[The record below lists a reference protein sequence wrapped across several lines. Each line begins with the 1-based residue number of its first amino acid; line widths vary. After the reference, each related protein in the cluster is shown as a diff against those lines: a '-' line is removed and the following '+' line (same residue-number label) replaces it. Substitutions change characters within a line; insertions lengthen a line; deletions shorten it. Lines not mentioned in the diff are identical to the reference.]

1 MISVCI
7 ATYNGGAFIKRQLY
21 SILPQLGE
29 NDEVV
34 IADDGSTDDTLPII
48 ESLNDKRIK
57 IIEGPHRHSPIWN
70 FERAL
75 KAAKGDYIFLS
86 DQDDEWMPNKVK
98 VTLPYLKTADC
109 VVSDN
114 IVIDDE
120 DHIISDSFY
129 KLNGTR
135 NGKFYNL
142 LIKNGY
148 LGCCMAF
155 NRKVLDKSL
164 PFPHHTPMHDIWIGN
179 VAAFHYTVQFIP
191 EKLIKFCRHG
201 DNASTTA
208 AKSEYCAWKKIKF
221 RLNIVKDLI
230 LQSVKQRKDENACM
244 ASAK

>member
-1 MISVCI
+1 M
-7 ATYNGGAFIKRQLY
+7 ATYNGEKYIKEQIE
-21 SILPQLGE
+21 SILANLE
-29 NDEVV
+29 INDEL
-34 IADDGSTDDTLPII
+34 IISDDGSNDNTINII
-48 ESLNDKRIK
+48 KSYKDNRIILLN
-57 IIEGPHRHSPIWN
+57 GPRKGVKQN
-70 FERAL
+70 FANAISHATG
-75 KAAKGDYIFLS
+75 KYIFLS

-109 VVSDN
+109 IVSDN

-164 PFPHHTPMHDIWIGN
+164 PFPHNTPMHDIWIGN

-208 AKSEYCAWKKIKF
+208 AKSEYCAWEKIKF

-230 LQSVKQRKDENACM
+230 LQTVKQRKDENACM
-244 ASAK
+244 ANAK